1 MKKVHLPSG
10 ITVTTTRS
18 SNRRSMDIYIK
29 APEPYYEQK
38 DPDDKHRH
46 SEGLCGNFNGDP
58 NDDFEGLTMGEF
70 AELHR
75 YCSCKLKLE
84 LV

>member
-1 MKKVHLPSG
+1 
-10 ITVTTTRS
+10 
-18 SNRRSMDIYIK
+18 MDIYIK